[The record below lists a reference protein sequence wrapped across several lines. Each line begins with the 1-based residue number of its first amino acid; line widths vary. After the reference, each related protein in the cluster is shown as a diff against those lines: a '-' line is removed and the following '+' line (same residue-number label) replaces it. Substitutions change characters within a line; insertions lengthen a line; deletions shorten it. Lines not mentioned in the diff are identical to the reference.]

1 MGPVLFTLYV
11 NELLSTP
18 NHGQTMGYVDDT
30 KLLLALPPNQTTD
43 AVSMLND
50 DLREITKWCR
60 RNSLLLNPDKTKL
73 LLIVVH
79 QLTKTLPTLSVTRM
93 GKNIAPI
100 TTVKDVGVYLDNK
113 LNYTD
118 HINKISSSF
127 IYRLVTG

>member
-1 MGPVLFTLYV
+1 
-11 NELLSTP
+11 
-18 NHGQTMGYVDDT
+18 MGYVDDT

-79 QLTKTLPTLSVTRM
+79 QLRKTLPTLSVTRM
-93 GKNIAPI
+93 GENIAPI